1 MRLSNKKMLWAALL
15 LWMPAFPLSADEF
28 SLTTEKEAG
37 ANISVALNSGV
48 EATLIWDE
56 DESTSEDLIFNGDF
70 QEIPVK
76 GKVLKITTKQPVT
89 TLYCSDNDLVGLSIS
104 TLGSLQTLV
113 CDDNKISGISLYS
126 NGELREIS
134 LQRNSLQN
142 VSLESNQKLESVNL
156 AQNPLKTLTVS
167 SLPELKT
174 INIAQTEL
182 SIFNASKSSN
192 LKKLFA
198 QESSLTSVNVSGPV
212 ETVCVY
218 QNQLETLN
226 LSNTADVKNFWA
238 SDNKLSTLDLGS
250 AKKLADLVAERN
262 NLREI
267 SLSSQTRSTLK
278 NFFVSDNELMFNSFP
293 TQTSSMTAEL
303 TPQRNHMLNQTVGV
317 DESVVLDDLV
327 LRNAWGEY
335 LKPTYVWKLK
345 SDDSVI
351 PETDWKNTRNAEFSF
366 SKPFGDVYCEVSMT
380 KYPDIVLK
388 VDGIHVGDATGIS
401 SSEYD
406 SECQI
411 TGGENSIRIV
421 CSSPCRI
428 AVVRSDGKL
437 VRSEKVQAGT
447 YEWVM
452 PKGIYIVNNKK
463 VLVK

>member
-1 MRLSNKKMLWAALL
+1 MKHINRNLLWAALL
-15 LWMPAFPLSADEF
+15 LCAANSPVFADEF
-28 SLTTEKEAG
+28 SLTTEALEG
-37 ANISVALNSGV
+37 EHLTLALNAGV
-48 EATLIWDE
+48 EATLIWDGE
-56 DESTSEDLIFNGDF
+56 ESTSENFIFNGDF

-76 GKVLKITTKQPVT
+76 GKELKITTQQPVT
-89 TLYCSDNDLVGLSIS
+89 VLFCSNNKLVELSVS
-104 TLGSLQTLV
+104 TLKSLQTLV
-113 CDDNKISGISLYS
+113 CNDNNISNISLYS

-134 LQRNSLQN
+134 LQRNVLQSL
-142 VSLESNQKLESVNL
+142 SLESNRKVESLNL

-167 SLPELKT
+167 SLPDLKT
-174 INIAQTEL
+174 VNIAQTEL
-182 SIFNASKSSN
+182 TQFNVTKSSN
-192 LKKLFA
+192 LEKLFA
-198 QESSLTSVNVSGPV
+198 QESSLKSINASGPV
-212 ETVCVY
+212 ETVCAY
-218 QNQLETLN
+218 DSQLETLN
-226 LSNTADVKNFWA
+226 LSNTAAVKNFWA
-238 SDNKLSTLDLGS
+238 SDNKLSTLDLES
-250 AKKLADLVAERN
+250 AKKLADLVVERN
-262 NLREI
+262 DLRGI

-293 TQTSSMTAEL
+293 TQTTSMTAEL
-303 TPQRNHMLNQTVGV
+303 TPQRNYMLNQTVGV

-428 AVVRSDGKL
+428 AVVRPDGKF

-447 YEWVM
+447 YEWAM

-463 VLVK
+463 VLVN